1 MSNRDAEETFQH
13 ITIKYM
19 RNFTLHKFLATLLM
33 AVCSATLSV
42 AQNVAKIGTTE
53 YATLEEAVH
62 SVAQGKK
69 GYIYILADA
78 SFDDLRI
85 EGKQIIINLQNHT
98 VTGNKIDV
106 YGTEGTVTYL
116 KILDSTK
123 DKNLSVD
130 ATNNYKVSYTNSGT
144 LELTG
149 SIRAY
154 NGAGIKVESGTVVS
168 TQGSALFAMGDI
180 TGQKDITSY
189 INITGGYVKAQEF
202 GASPQ
207 GRGASVTVNGF
218 AVIESLDNAAVA
230 GNGTNEPGKKMGG
243 TSITISGKCWL
254 IGRIQSPGYAACG
267 IYHPQQGTLTIKYSR
282 GIPNIVAI
290 NGAGIVMRGG
300 TLDYRA
306 GNIIATGDASFVGKV
321 GDTPIEVGTSGIVY
335 DRDCDY
341 YDAANVKINI
351 SDNSGEKKVVG
362 AKAAIQ
368 VINDKAQD
376 ISGVFDIQGGT
387 FSSDVSAYVNTTERE
402 VFEHEGTYYVG
413 KFKAQV
419 VGGLKYETALTAVN
433 KAPVGSTVIL
443 LKDCSETGRA
453 PEITKNVTLDLNGK
467 NLTFSSMT
475 VAEGGNLT
483 IKDSG
488 NGGTY
493 NGTSANYSVYVKRGG
508 IFNLESGTLTN
519 SSTNPKTQNVV
530 VRVEGG
536 TAATPV
542 ASTANIKGGK
552 IETKG
557 TPVFVFDPG
566 ATVNVSGGE
575 LVGSGLACIAGNGS
589 EGMGGTTINVSGG
602 TLTAKPY
609 DATSAACGIYHPNEG
624 TLNIT
629 GGTINVADGVG
640 VLMRGGEMTMT
651 GGEINAT
658 GDASRTGTVGDARQ
672 IIGVSGVVF
681 DRDANYPAVATTSIK
696 IDGGAKV
703 SGAKAAVEL
712 INDNNVADAKSAFKL
727 KGGTYSSDI
736 SALLDENS
744 VAEEKDG
751 VYVVTTYYAQVGE
764 TKYATLQ
771 EAADAAT
778 AGQTVK
784 VLNDVDMTTHGNLT
798 VNVGKDIVLDMNG
811 HSIKGA
817 NADYKNILVW
827 GKLTLKDSKENST
840 GKIYAETPY
849 QYGVY
854 DKPLVYVGSKGEF
867 VMESGH
873 IYSVIPENTVYSGQ
887 FGIGA
892 YDNSTVTINGGTVE
906 SGWYAIAGN
915 GSGVQ
920 TTAITINGGTLVST
934 SDYAIYHP
942 QFGTLTINDGAVVYG
957 AAGAIAMKRG
967 NLVVNGGTMTSK
979 GIGDTGNWGDGT
991 GNLGKAALNF
1001 CAPYGDVTATI
1012 KGGTITAEG
1021 DAVLID
1027 AKPTEGKEVSLA
1039 ISGGTFSSDVS
1050 KYCAAGFTATPN
1062 ADGTYGIT
1070 KVGDLSVMV
1079 AYDKAYDN
1087 VEAGGTVDINM
1098 DTVNKILV
1106 AKTEVANVTTTLTKT
1121 FSSTGWNAFFVPFD
1135 FTLTAEMLNDFEFA
1149 KLYAVIAENNAPVV
1163 NFKTVA
1169 ANDKISAYSPYLI
1182 KAKTAGSHSLN
1193 VGAVTYKS
1201 NAGEPPYTA
1210 TIDEI
1215 YTFYPVMENT
1225 YTAVEKG
1232 YYLDSEQNSFV
1243 YSVNE
1248 KTYVPPLRYYM
1259 TMWDKNAKDYIV
1271 PTSGGASKV
1280 KFCVIGEDEP
1290 TGITDMVDDAANASG
1305 KVYNLQGVVVG
1316 NTTEGLPKGVYIKNG
1331 RKIIVK

>member
-1 MSNRDAEETFQH
+1 M
-13 ITIKYM
+13 
-19 RNFTLHKFLATLLM
+19 LLM
-33 AVCSATLSV
+33 TVSCATLSV
-42 AQNVAKIGTTE
+42 AQNVAQIGT
-53 YATLEEAVH
+53 
-62 SVAQGKK
+62 K
-69 GYIYILADA
+69 G
-78 SFDDLRI
+78 
-85 EGKQIIINLQNHT
+85 
-98 VTGNKIDV
+98 
-106 YGTEGTVTYL
+106 
-116 KILDSTK
+116 
-123 DKNLSVD
+123 
-130 ATNNYKVSYTNSGT
+130 
-144 LELTG
+144 
-149 SIRAY
+149 
-154 NGAGIKVESGTVVS
+154 
-168 TQGSALFAMGDI
+168 
-180 TGQKDITSY
+180 
-189 INITGGYVKAQEF
+189 
-202 GASPQ
+202 
-207 GRGASVTVNGF
+207 
-218 AVIESLDNAAVA
+218 
-230 GNGTNEPGKKMGG
+230 
-243 TSITISGKCWL
+243 
-254 IGRIQSPGYAACG
+254 
-267 IYHPQQGTLTIKYSR
+267 
-282 GIPNIVAI
+282 
-290 NGAGIVMRGG
+290 
-300 TLDYRA
+300 
-306 GNIIATGDASFVGKV
+306 
-321 GDTPIEVGTSGIVY
+321 
-335 DRDCDY
+335 
-341 YDAANVKINI
+341 
-351 SDNSGEKKVVG
+351 
-362 AKAAIQ
+362 
-368 VINDKAQD
+368 
-376 ISGVFDIQGGT
+376 
-387 FSSDVSAYVNTTERE
+387 
-402 VFEHEGTYYVG
+402 
-413 KFKAQV
+413 
-419 VGGLKYETALTAVN
+419 
-433 KAPVGSTVIL
+433 
-443 LKDCSETGRA
+443 
-453 PEITKNVTLDLNGK
+453 
-467 NLTFSSMT
+467 
-475 VAEGGNLT
+475 
-483 IKDSG
+483 
-488 NGGTY
+488 
-493 NGTSANYSVYVKRGG
+493 
-508 IFNLESGTLTN
+508 
-519 SSTNPKTQNVV
+519 
-530 VRVEGG
+530 
-536 TAATPV
+536 
-542 ASTANIKGGK
+542 
-552 IETKG
+552 
-557 TPVFVFDPG
+557 
-566 ATVNVSGGE
+566 
-575 LVGSGLACIAGNGS
+575 
-589 EGMGGTTINVSGG
+589 
-602 TLTAKPY
+602 
-609 DATSAACGIYHPNEG
+609 
-624 TLNIT
+624 
-629 GGTINVADGVG
+629 
-640 VLMRGGEMTMT
+640 
-651 GGEINAT
+651 
-658 GDASRTGTVGDARQ
+658 
-672 IIGVSGVVF
+672 
-681 DRDANYPAVATTSIK
+681 
-696 IDGGAKV
+696 
-703 SGAKAAVEL
+703 
-712 INDNNVADAKSAFKL
+712 
-727 KGGTYSSDI
+727 
-736 SALLDENS
+736 
-744 VAEEKDG
+744 
-751 VYVVTTYYAQVGE
+751 
-764 TKYATLQ
+764 YATLQ
-771 EAADAAT
+771 EAANAAA

-798 VNVGKDIVLDMNG
+798 VNEGKDIVLDMNG

-817 NADYKNILVW
+817 NTDYKNILVK

-873 IYSVIPENTVYSGQ
+873 IYSVIPEKTADNGQ

-892 YDNSTVTINGGTVE
+892 YDNSKVTINGGTIE

-979 GIGDTGNWGDGT
+979 GIGDTGTWGDGT

-1001 CAPYGDVTATI
+1001 CAPYGDVAATI

-1027 AKPTEGKEVSLA
+1027 AKPTAGKTVTLA
-1039 ISGGTFSSDVS
+1039 IEGGTYSSDVS

-1087 VEAGGTVDINM
+1087 VEAGGIVDINM

-1305 KVYNLQGVVVG
+1305 KIYNLQGVVVG